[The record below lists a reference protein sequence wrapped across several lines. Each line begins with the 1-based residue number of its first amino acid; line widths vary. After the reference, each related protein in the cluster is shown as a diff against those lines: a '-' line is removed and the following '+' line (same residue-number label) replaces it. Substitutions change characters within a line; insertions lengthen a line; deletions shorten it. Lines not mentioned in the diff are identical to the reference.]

1 MFDISKEKL
10 RIVLFY
16 VCFSVPLRPVSF
28 KVEKSLFQ
36 DKDTYVSYSQLIT
49 ITMSSKML
57 APSYIFETS
66 WEVCNKVGGIYTVLS
81 TRAKTLQDVLKDKCI
96 FIGPDFWI
104 GKKNPLFKESKTLLK
119 RWREHA
125 QDNEDLKLRIG
136 RWQVPG
142 QPIAI
147 LVDFNPFFSER
158 NNIFSWAW
166 ENYGVNSLNAYGDY
180 DDSLVFSWAA
190 GRVIESYCRY
200 FNLTE
205 KDNVVFQAH
214 EWQTCLAAMYV
225 KKYVPEIATIFTT
238 HATTTGRS
246 IAGNGKPLYDYLF
259 AYNGDQMSTELGV
272 EAKHSVEKNAA
283 LAVDCFTTVS
293 DITDRECKQLLTRGS
308 DVVLMNGFENDYVP
322 SPSPVFNERRRNARV
337 TMLKVANALTGS
349 KMKDD
354 TLIVAT
360 GGRYEYKNK
369 GIDAFIDAVNRLKFD
384 ENLKRPVL
392 AYIFVPAWMR
402 EARSDLKQVLKA
414 LTRSKGGLTNPRIT
428 HELHEPWNDKV
439 LDQMNYLNIQN
450 RPEDNVKIIFVPCY
464 LDGNDGIFNKLYY
477 DLIIGADIT
486 VFPSYYEPWGYTPT
500 ESVAFHVPCI
510 TTDLA
515 GFGLWANSLKGAP
528 SEIEDGV
535 KTIHRSDYNF
545 EEVSETIAQTI
556 LKFSKFDNAQVKA
569 ARKAAERV
577 AEKALWKHF
586 IKYYYEAYDIALR
599 KRNERLRQ

>member
-1 MFDISKEKL
+1 
-10 RIVLFY
+10 
-16 VCFSVPLRPVSF
+16 
-28 KVEKSLFQ
+28 
-36 DKDTYVSYSQLIT
+36 
-49 ITMSSKML
+49 MSSKML

-81 TRAKTLQDVLKDKCI
+81 TRAKTLQDVLKDKCF

-119 RWREHA
+119 KWREYA
-125 QDNEDLKLRIG
+125 QESEDLKFRVG
-136 RWQVPG
+136 RWQIPG
-142 QPIAI
+142 EPIAI
-147 LVDFNPFFSER
+147 LVDFNPFFTER
-158 NNIFSWAW
+158 NNILGWAW

-225 KKYVPEIATIFTT
+225 KKYVPEVATIFTT

-259 AYNGDQMSTELGV
+259 AYNGDQMSSELGV

-308 DVVLMNGFENDYVP
+308 DVILMNGFENDFVP
-322 SPSPVFNERRRNARV
+322 SPASAFNERRKNARIA
-337 TMLKVANALTGS
+337 MLKVANALTGS

-360 GGRYEYKNK
+360 GGRYEFKNK
-369 GIDAFIDAVNRLKFD
+369 GIDVFTDAMNRLRFD

-402 EARSDLKQVLKA
+402 EARTDLKQVLKA
-414 LTRSKGGLTNPRIT
+414 LTRSKGGLNNPRIT
-428 HELHEPWNDKV
+428 HELNEPWNDKV

-577 AEKALWKHF
+577 AEQALWKHF

-599 KRNERLRQ
+599 KRDERLSQ